1 MRKLVLFLFTLSV
14 FVAAADVKVDFA
26 KAKLTKHAKIENGIL
41 ICDVPSNEAKGFHG
55 LIVPVNLKNFL
66 NAYVVWTVSGQGW
79 NLSRP
84 AVRNSGHKFIL
95 VHSAADGRKL
105 YAESNGKYGTFQK
118 RKFSFG
124 SMVENGKG
132 EAVLRI
138 GVENV
143 SGRME
148 YDLKSFSAVVRYRKQ
163 NADHL
168 CEYSDAVRNRP
179 VRRGVMSPIVDQA
192 NEENFK
198 LLKQWNVNLMRLQLN
213 TSIAVAR
220 DPVRYREFIDGKIE
234 NVIPKVLDLGKK
246 YGIYIILDL
255 HTVPGTGN
263 TRWNPCLFDDAE
275 LVAEFV
281 RIWERIA
288 KKFRNHPALY
298 GYDLINEPNEQR
310 PVKFSYWEVQR
321 LAAEAIRKIDP
332 ETPIY
337 LESNHLCS
345 PYTYSYLSPLKL
357 KNIIYEFHWY
367 DPFLY
372 THTAYTSK
380 DRAAGKKMAS
390 YPGIFY
396 GAEWD
401 FKSMRGRLFRSV
413 RAFQEKHRAR
423 IFVGEFSARASAP
436 GAERYLKDCIRV
448 FEEFGWDWTYHAF
461 RESKTWSLEYEGPT
475 DDTLVPSRDN
485 LRKRVL
491 LEGFRKNRR
500 GTL

>member
-1 MRKLVLFLFTLSV
+1 
-14 FVAAADVKVDFA
+14 
-26 KAKLTKHAKIENGIL
+26 
-41 ICDVPSNEAKGFHG
+41 
-55 LIVPVNLKNFL
+55 
-66 NAYVVWTVSGQGW
+66 
-79 NLSRP
+79 
-84 AVRNSGHKFIL
+84 
-95 VHSAADGRKL
+95 
-105 YAESNGKYGTFQK
+105 
-118 RKFSFG
+118 
-124 SMVENGKG
+124 
-132 EAVLRI
+132 
-138 GVENV
+138 
-143 SGRME
+143 ME
-148 YDLKSFSAVVRYRKQ
+148 YDLKNFSAVVRYIKQ

-198 LLKQWNVNLMRLQLN
+198 VLKQWNVNLMRLQLN
-213 TSIAVAR
+213 TSIAIAR
-220 DPVRYREFIDGKIE
+220 DPVRYRKFIDGKIE

-275 LVAEFV
+275 RVAEFV

-345 PYTYSYLSPLKL
+345 PYTYTYLSPLKL

-380 DRAAGKKMAS
+380 DQSAGRKMAS

-401 FKSMRGRLFRSV
+401 FKSMRGRLIRSI

-436 GAERYLKDCIRV
+436 GAERYLQDSIRI

-461 RESKTWSLEYEGPT
+461 RESKIWSLEYEGHT

-491 LEGFRKNRR
+491 LEGFRKNRSE
-500 GTL
+500 TP